1 MMNKNIKKYQRG
13 FSLLPVVLVVSIIIV
28 EVGIALT
35 FVMYLANSASYDV
48 RLSQEAFFG
57 ARSGVNDAFLRI
69 IRDKNFSSDGYNLVV
84 GRVNVNIIVEKN
96 SNSSTITAKGT
107 IFNREKI
114 IQGIVSVDQETGG
127 AVLFSLQEI

>member
-1 MMNKNIKKYQRG
+1 MNKNIKKYQRG
-13 FSLLPVVLVVSIIIV
+13 FSLLPVVLVASLIIAEI
-28 EVGIALT
+28 GIALT

-69 IRDKNFSSDGYNLVV
+69 IRNKNFSSGGYNLVV

-96 SNSSTITAKGT
+96 SNFSTITAKGT

-114 IQGIVSVDQETGG
+114 MQGIVSVDQETGE
-127 AVLFSLQEI
+127 ATLFSLQEI

>member
-1 MMNKNIKKYQRG
+1 MNKNIKKYQRG
-13 FSLLPVVLVVSIIIV
+13 FSLLPVVLVASLIIV

-57 ARSGVNDAFLRI
+57 ARSGVSDAFLRI
-69 IRDKNFSSDGYNLVV
+69 IRDKNFSSSGYNLVV

-96 SNSSTITAKGT
+96 SNFSTITAKGT
-107 IFNREKI
+107 LLNREKI
-114 IQGIVSVDQETGG
+114 MQGIVSIDQETGEV
-127 AVLFSLQEI
+127 VLFSLQEI